1 MKKTFK
7 LIPFLLVLITFSLF
21 GGPVSTLA
29 LQYNEVPI
37 SEQILVFDNNT
48 TNRLPNNFRK
58 STDPV
63 DNSTNLNLS
72 GLKELNISGSQQFSK
87 FNLELLKKQLP
98 SDKNLV
104 FIDLRQESHGFIN
117 GLPISWEG
125 DGDKANMG
133 LSYNQV
139 IARNN
144 AQLANIKI
152 GEPLTIKNTT
162 IVPKEVYS
170 EETLIKENNNQ
181 YIRIPVTDTKLP
193 TPEMVDLFVSS
204 VTNLPENSWL
214 HFHCKEGIGRTTTFM
229 TMFDMMKNAKTVPL
243 NDIVLRQ
250 IKLANLEDK
259 EKGLESS
266 NRMAFY
272 NKFYAYSKNGD
283 FTKKF
288 SEFNN

>member
-48 TNRLPNNFRK
+48 TKRLPNNFRK

-259 EKGLESS
+259 EKGLESA

-272 NKFYAYSKNGD
+272 NKFYAYAKNGD

-288 SEFNN
+288 SDFNN

>member
-7 LIPFLLVLITFSLF
+7 LIPFLLVLISFSLF
-21 GGPVSTLA
+21 GGSFSTLA

-37 SEQILVFDNNT
+37 SEQILVFDNNN

-133 LSYNQV
+133 LNYNQV

-144 AQLANIKI
+144 AQLSSIKI

-214 HFHCKEGIGRTTTFM
+214 HFHCKAGIGRTTTFM

-259 EKGLESS
+259 EKGLESAT
-266 NRMAFY
+266 RMAFY
-272 NKFYAYSKNGD
+272 NKFYAYAKNGD